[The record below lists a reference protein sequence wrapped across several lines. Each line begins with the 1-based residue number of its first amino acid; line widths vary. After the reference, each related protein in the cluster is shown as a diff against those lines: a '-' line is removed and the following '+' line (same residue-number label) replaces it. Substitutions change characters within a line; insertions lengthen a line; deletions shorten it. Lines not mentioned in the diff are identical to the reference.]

1 VAKLRQSI
9 DSGAGIQR
17 AAHKAARGVNRKSRK
32 RPSLSAP
39 ARSLVLVGLMGAGK
53 TTIGRRLAERLA
65 LPFIDADD
73 EIEKAAGCS
82 IEEIFAERGE
92 AAFRAGEQ
100 RVIARLL
107 EGPIHVQ
114 ATGGG
119 AFMNP
124 ETRRRIRDKAL
135 SIWLRADLEVLFE
148 RVSRRHH
155 RPLLKGHDP
164 RQVLND
170 LMAERYPIYGEAD
183 IVVDTDRSPHTRV
196 VSAIISALAAENLTE
211 TWDSTEP
218 AP

>member
-1 VAKLRQSI
+1 
-9 DSGAGIQR
+9 
-17 AAHKAARGVNRKSRK
+17 
-32 RPSLSAP
+32 
-39 ARSLVLVGLMGAGK
+39 LVLVGLMGAGK

-82 IEEIFAERGE
+82 IEEIFAEHGE

-107 EGPIHVQ
+107 EGPVHVQ

-124 ETRRRIRDKAL
+124 ETRQRIRDKAL

-148 RVSRRHH
+148 RVSQRHH
-155 RPLLKGHDP
+155 RPLLKGRDP
-164 RQVLND
+164 RQALTD

-183 IVVDTDRSPHTRV
+183 IVVDTDRSPHARV
-196 VSAIISALAAENLTE
+196 VSAIISALAAENLVE
-211 TWDSTEP
+211 NLAATEP
-218 AP
+218 AL

>member
-1 VAKLRQSI
+1 
-9 DSGAGIQR
+9 
-17 AAHKAARGVNRKSRK
+17 
-32 RPSLSAP
+32 
-39 ARSLVLVGLMGAGK
+39 LVLVGLMGAGK

-82 IEEIFAERGE
+82 IEEIFAEHGE

-107 EGPIHVQ
+107 EGPVHVQ

-124 ETRRRIRDKAL
+124 ETRQRIRDKAL

-155 RPLLKGHDP
+155 RPLLKGRDP
-164 RQVLND
+164 RQALTD

-183 IVVDTDRSPHTRV
+183 IVVDTDRSPHARV
-196 VSAIISALAAENLTE
+196 VSAIISALAAENLVE
-211 TWDSTEP
+211 NLAATEP
-218 AP
+218 AL

>member
-1 VAKLRQSI
+1 M
-9 DSGAGIQR
+9 
-17 AAHKAARGVNRKSRK
+17 
-32 RPSLSAP
+32 SAP

-53 TTIGRRLAERLA
+53 TTIGRRLAERLV

-92 AAFRAGEQ
+92 AAFRDGEQ

-107 EGPIHVQ
+107 EGPVHVQ

-124 ETRRRIRDKAL
+124 ETRGRIRDRGL
-135 SIWLRADLEVLFE
+135 SIWLRADLEVLYE

-155 RPLLKGHDP
+155 RPLLKGRDP
-164 RQVLND
+164 RQVLSD

-183 IVVDTDRSPHTRV
+183 VVVDTDRSPHARV
-196 VSAIISALAAENLTE
+196 VSAIVEALVADGHIEPRGTK
-211 TWDSTEP
+211 EP